1 MATDSQDDRAQDIP
15 TLKSVLQDSVHGS
28 AWISLRALDVL
39 RHRALELAAASA
51 STDETRSEIDDL
63 ARKLSVARPPMVSV
77 GNRVRRFME
86 KAAEIE
92 AGARKHSS
100 SSIRFSLHG
109 IKFSPQCEL
118 REALA

>member
-15 TLKSVLQDSVHGS
+15 TLKLVLQDSVHGS

-51 STDETRSEIDDL
+51 STNETRSEIDDL

-92 AGARKHSS
+92 AGASE
-100 SSIRFSLHG
+100 SLADRLV
-109 IKFSPQCEL
+109 SL
-118 REALA
+118 RRAQQTSTGRRRH